1 MTDEPR
7 DGLIINCDAAATRE
21 MLGIL
26 QEECAEVIQI
36 ASKIL
41 RFGLDGTHGG
51 TLPATRDRLVSELG
65 DLIAMIEI
73 ACCQLDITDAELVA
87 ACDAKMAKLR
97 LYSNL
102 LLDGGDGSKH

>member
-1 MTDEPR
+1 MTGESDE
-7 DGLIINCDAAATRE
+7 GLIINCDAAATRE

-51 TLPATRDRLVSELG
+51 ALPPARDRLVSELG
-65 DLIAMIEI
+65 DVVAMIEI
-73 ACCQLDITDAELVA
+73 ACCQLNITDAELVA

-102 LLDGGDGSKH
+102 LLDGAEGSKH